1 MARRGCGDTLEYVGE
16 KHAQH
21 LLNILKKYHT
31 VSEDWEGKKFAGI
44 DLEWNYDKVHSK
56 RTCRLS
62 MREYI
67 KKLLHKIGHPMPR
80 KPQLS
85 PHRARDV
92 KYGSKDSQM
101 TPEEDTSSKLDEK
114 GIKRVQMIV

>member
-1 MARRGCGDTLEYVGE
+1 MPQSGKLSNDLLRKRLEKEQYYEVDGTSGLWRHTWRPIQFVLIVDDFGVEYVGK
-16 KHAQH
+16 KHAQN

-31 VSEDWEGKKFAGI
+31 MSEDWEGKKFAGI

-80 KPQLS
+80 KP
-85 PHRARDV
+85 
-92 KYGSKDSQM
+92 
-101 TPEEDTSSKLDEK
+101 
-114 GIKRVQMIV
+114 